1 MSPAIRPI
9 RLIRLLPV
17 LGSLIAAAAPAQA
30 PAPDAGRAQ
39 VSTRERGAM
48 PDFDYHLQPRRVA
61 DGVYMIEGRREDFS
75 TENGGNI
82 VNTGFIVGN
91 SGVIVI
97 DTGPSRRYGEQLR
110 AAIARITPLPVV
122 LTLNTHHHPD
132 HFLGNQA
139 FPPAT
144 LAALT
149 ETITGI
155 ETEGGAF
162 NDNMYRLNGDWMRD
176 TEVVVPQQRIAPGRR
191 MVGGRDIELLA
202 LGGHTAADL
211 VLIDH
216 ATGTLF
222 ASDLVFNHRAP
233 TTPHA
238 DLARWIAALASLAEL
253 PVRHY
258 VPGHGPASDDASPLL
273 ETRAYLE
280 WLGHAIHEAAAGGMD
295 MAEVLARPV
304 PSRFT
309 ALALADREYRRS
321 VSHLFPAAERAAL
334 VPSTPR

>member
-1 MSPAIRPI
+1 MSPAN
-9 RLIRLLPV
+9 RLVRLLP
-17 LGSLIAAAAPAQA
+17 LFGSLVATAALSQASAPGVPQVPP
-30 PAPDAGRAQ
+30 PARVPDAAHN
-39 VSTRERGAM
+39 
-48 PDFDYHLQPRRVA
+48 FDYHLQPRRIA
-61 DGVYMIEGRREDFS
+61 DGVYMMEGRREDFS

-82 VNTGFIVGN
+82 VNTGFIVGS

-139 FPPAT
+139 FPAAT
-144 LAALT
+144 LAALPA
-149 ETITGI
+149 TITGI
-155 ETEGGAF
+155 EAEGGAF

-191 MVGGRDIELLA
+191 EVGGRDIELLA

-211 VLIDH
+211 VVIDH

-222 ASDLVFNHRAP
+222 ASDLVFNQRAP
-233 TTPHA
+233 TTPNA
-238 DLARWIAALASLAEL
+238 DLERWIAALASLAEM

-258 VPGHGPASDDASPLL
+258 VPGHGPASDDASPLV
-273 ETRAYLE
+273 ETRAYLA
-280 WLGHAIHEAAAGGMD
+280 WLGRAIQDAAAGGLD

-304 PSRFT
+304 PSRF
-309 ALALADREYRRS
+309 AGLALVDREYRRS

-334 VPSTPR
+334 EAPARP